1 MPSRS
6 QRGFSLI
13 ELMIVLTVLGL
24 LLGFSIPSFHRLSS
38 SYQLQAT
45 AENIAGQLR
54 LAREKA
60 IATGVQQP
68 VHFGGTDYWTA
79 PASGVGGMWH
89 LPRGI
94 QYDWCGGTH
103 DEYVFQTDGRSQSSG
118 LIVLQNPNG
127 GRDTVSVQL
136 SGLVLTR

>member
-1 MPSRS
+1 MASPS

-38 SYQLQAT
+38 SYQLQAA
-45 AENIAGQLR
+45 AENIAGQIR

-60 IATGVQQP
+60 IATGVAQP
-68 VHFGGTDYWTA
+68 FEFRGARYAA
-79 PASGVGGMWH
+79 PASGVGASWK

-94 QYDWCGGTH
+94 DYVWCGGT
-103 DEYVFQTDGRSQSSG
+103 DSTYTLQTDGRCLPSG
-118 LIVLQNPNG
+118 MVVLQDPDGN
-127 GRDTVSVQL
+127 RDTVTVQL